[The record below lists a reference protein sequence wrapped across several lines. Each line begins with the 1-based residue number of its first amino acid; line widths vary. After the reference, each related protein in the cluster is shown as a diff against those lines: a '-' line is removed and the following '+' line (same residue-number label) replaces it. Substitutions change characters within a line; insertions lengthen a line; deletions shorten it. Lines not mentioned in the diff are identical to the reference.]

1 MSNEPIYWN
10 GFLVKEVNS
19 SLSFNGSP
27 ASITLTLIPS
37 YRRNISADEVYWTE
51 IDQFIQNDK
60 VLRGEFITNS
70 FPNEVMNAVH
80 WNSSASNFLPHDGQG
95 SGADTVFDN
104 PIFGGKLGNE
114 VISNSGTSSGSYRNA
129 FQKPISPDLIDA
141 ENIYEYENDNDI
153 YWANTELGLL
163 DKNIHMGLGNPTQYH
178 DNTVEHFQEHMLTA
192 FGEHIDVIRG
202 NNKLSGLGASTS
214 FQVGDFYFGGLL
226 AQWSRSKST
235 GGFQYSAKIIDATPI
250 LKAVKLII
258 GKYVGP
264 SVFSNIFNL
273 YGFYESDIAGSSGA
287 SIGTSGSSGLA
298 LEADAPIESGM
309 PLISIINAFNSIQF
323 AGQTVKQDKQGNR
336 KPYAHV
342 EGTRFGGPITF
353 GLSPNNPVPAST
365 NAGLSSFY
373 KSPNGQSKNYS
384 SSDGT
389 KTEES
394 IDQPY
399 FYFDFSDIYNLPINT
414 NYFVR
419 GEVVS
424 LYDMISNIYK
434 DAGYDFSVELK
445 GDMIST
451 KGINRRFSPNIGVI
465 STVVDNLSTKGGLVS
480 QTNSGI
486 ELAPDNPVG
495 QLVIGG
501 NIEKLYESNSI
512 RPVYGMNNGFPILG
526 VRYKI
531 RVNEIPGRITQ
542 YEGHAITKLPTEKVL
557 FNIDSEDIA
566 KTDGDDNSVILK
578 PGTQPLTQK
587 EFGHQL
593 TEAYHFYYDKLLNKN
608 FRKIDGI
615 KEEFN
620 LVYRKFVSLSKSIYY
635 FYPRKQG
642 QKIPFNYEEQ
652 KKKNKNIERILDID
666 FREPEFLIVD
676 IEKAMSS
683 PDLDPLWDAEKE
695 KEFNGVKEEIARKE
709 LRLKSGD
716 IKPSEAQ
723 GLATDL
729 MTLRAKLYKL
739 SPSPIIN
746 GQEEFVERVDWVRM
760 VNLDQKEYEK
770 YGGRKTVYEKITEIF
785 NLTLPNDLIKIGLD
799 PVYQCSDSEYE
810 SALQGIDP
818 WSGYVKFF
826 KPDLWQTI
834 FSEEQTVRSNVEEE
848 GQPIVAS
855 QTHSSSYGAK
865 QPFAGDRDDFS
876 PSYVIGVNKTIDP
889 DETET
894 PIERHISLYNF
905 IKSMAEEFF
914 GKVWAVGLPNFAT
927 SVDGSRP
934 YKVIDR
940 TFWDTRY
947 GGPMGMSLNTTG
959 AFIGEGSDFPSMVGW
974 DIEAMR
980 TKIGA
985 SIQNSDSYGG
995 PINGIK
1001 IFTELYYNKLIEL
1014 FASSPDPRSMSAKI
1028 NRVKNQ
1034 INNQEFPNEIN
1045 SLISDV
1051 LFKNHSMY
1059 YLLKQDGFSLAL
1071 LGFAYTRIDKTDKEN
1086 PEGKSL
1092 AELAIDKMKNTE
1104 LDAIKNSITASI
1116 KINGITIPLTAKEV
1130 QITLLEIANVDYFLL
1145 LLVLLSDNPD
1155 IKNKITSGVSDK
1167 KNFQELIESIKQFRI
1182 VAFTFTSDK
1191 IKDVFDSGEY
1201 KSFIENAEHESIHG
1215 DGFNAEFSLK
1225 IKNDP
1230 QTKKKSETTSLRL
1243 VSNINGVEYDYK
1255 LNAEKKTFEGKGA
1268 FAESSKMEKVFN
1280 SYVSEPIY
1288 VPVARQSFVGYSMVK
1303 RNPKFFLNE
1312 NGLFYQDDY
1321 PYYFLR
1327 YETEIISANQDTFY
1341 VALENWNT
1349 DTSLQEKD
1357 SKHLKQ
1363 LLYGAIRSDLVS
1375 VFPEADNTL
1384 KLNDTFSVRFI
1395 PQSWEGQYRLS
1406 MARAVSPSP
1415 FCIMKTPGLSLNFPK
1430 IYLSSSGIE
1439 TNMRCSIADN
1449 YGMFKL
1455 KSKAEIE
1462 YEENGNR
1469 IDGNASKIMNRLD
1482 SAASDVPND
1491 NMVIF
1496 AEPSSFCIP
1505 LQFIKLFYGPWY
1517 SNFSG
1522 PRGGPI
1528 DVEFDQ
1534 DLKPGTYGGIEYL
1547 QYAAQAKIA
1556 SVGSAQ
1562 LLSESG
1568 DLTFYGLP
1576 EGDGSLIGLGS
1587 FMGFDGS
1594 LSKDPVGPALSNIQI
1609 KFDPKGGNMTTYQF
1623 QNFAPRFGVVPREFG
1638 DKLKGITNAQNK
1650 SRADSLK
1657 LSRKLETASRFTVM
1671 GQQANYQIARD
1682 AFFKK
1687 KTPHECFYSVSMD
1700 PIKDNIQNNIRT
1712 GTKAELT
1719 TDLFTHNTEIYKN
1732 ITLSSFDA
1740 MFRPY
1745 RVLQGTGLFSE
1756 RVDPKF
1762 LRKKGSFIPGFE
1774 DPKIFD
1780 NNHLIDSW
1788 VSNVKGKNILD
1799 YTKTGSVG
1807 QSIAVSGNFGFAFKK
1822 TSLFSTSTNLN
1833 PLFKGN
1839 DIQVLTF
1846 SDTDGFY
1853 QDCGNYQG
1861 GKSHSQGFESEVR
1874 SMGIKAPAVMVGWGF
1889 DRHNSAPTG
1898 INPLDPSS
1906 WKDSREHKAGP
1917 IGLYWD
1923 SVRKIWSASDHE
1935 IVRAHNYTGIIGG
1948 AYKGLTPK
1956 IEYDLS
1962 ASGTREMQFADIQA
1976 SSILFQ
1982 LQPEFYV
1989 QSYVRETNQKVNSRH
2004 HAPPVSGGHY
2014 KSFFWEGAWHL
2025 ETEDFVIARVT
2036 KLIGKGI
2043 VQVKDFYNRKFY
2055 IDVSESISTD
2065 DQYDLVV
2072 DEFNGDTLL
2081 VEFYRDRGSHPKQ
2094 QELFDDNREY
2104 LIVGRGTQGGGGG
2117 CKQIK
2122 GKPYVSSVECN
2133 EGSLTVKYINV

>member
-27 ASITLTLIPS
+27 SSITLTLIPS

-51 IDQFIQNDK
+51 IDQFIQKDK
-60 VLRGEFITNS
+60 ILRGEFIINS

-80 WNSSASNFLPHDGQG
+80 WNSSPSNFLPHDGSG
-95 SGADTVFDN
+95 SGSDTVFDN

-114 VISNSGTSSGSYRNA
+114 VISNYGTSSGSYRSA
-129 FQKPISPDLIDA
+129 FQIPISQDLIDA
-141 ENIYEYENDNDI
+141 ENTYEYENNNDI

-163 DKNIHMGLGNPTQYH
+163 DKNIHMGLGNPNQYL
-178 DNTVEHFQEHMLTA
+178 DNTVEHLQEHMLTA

-235 GGFQYSAKIIDATPI
+235 SGFQYTAKIIDATPI

-258 GKYVGP
+258 GKYIGP

-287 SIGTSGSSGLA
+287 STGTARSSGLA
-298 LEADAPIESGM
+298 LAADEPIESGM
-309 PLISIINAFNSIQF
+309 PLISVINAFNRIQF
-323 AGQTVKQDKQGNR
+323 AGPTVKKDKKGNR
-336 KPYAHV
+336 KSYAHV

-373 KSPNGQSKNYS
+373 KSPNGKSGNYS

-414 NYFVR
+414 NYFVK

-424 LYDMISNIYK
+424 LYDMISTIYK

-445 GDMIST
+445 GDIIST

-465 STVVDNLSTKGGLVS
+465 STVVDNLSTKGGFVS

-501 NIEKLYESNSI
+501 NIEHLYESNSI
-512 RPVYGMNNGFPILG
+512 RPVYGMNNGIPVFG

-531 RVNEIPGRITQ
+531 RVNEIPGNINQ
-542 YEGHAITKLPTEKVL
+542 YLGVAVTKIPTTLVPFK
-557 FNIDSEDIA
+557 IDVDDIA
-566 KTDGDDNSVILK
+566 KRDDEDGNFVILH
-578 PGTQPLTQK
+578 PETQPLIQK
-587 EFGHQL
+587 EHGHQL
-593 TEAYHFYYDKLLNKN
+593 TEAHHFYYDRVLHKN
-608 FRKIDGI
+608 FRKINGE
-615 KEEFN
+615 KTEFV
-620 LVYRKFVSLSKSIYY
+620 LTEKKGVSISKSIYY
-635 FYPRKQG
+635 FFPRDKG
-642 QKIPFNYEEQ
+642 KKIPFSYKAQ
-652 KKKNKNIERILDID
+652 IKKDKGTERILDVD
-666 FREPEFLIVD
+666 FNESPFLIVD
-676 IEKAMSS
+676 IEKALSS
-683 PDLDPLWDAEKE
+683 PDLVFCLEEADKYGPWYDPSPIPIEGFPNPNPKDPC
-695 KEFNGVKEEIARKE
+695 
-709 LRLKSGD
+709 KST
-716 IKPSEAQ
+716 P
-723 GLATDL
+723 
-729 MTLRAKLYKL
+729 
-739 SPSPIIN
+739 PIIN
-746 GQEEFVERVDWVRM
+746 GTEEFVEDISWVRM
-760 VNLDQKEYEK
+760 VNLDPKEYKK
-770 YGGRKTVYEKITEIF
+770 YGGRKTVYEKVIEIF
-785 NLTLPNDLIKIGLD
+785 NLALPNDLIKIGLD

-818 WSGYVKFF
+818 WSGHMKFF
-826 KPDLWQTI
+826 KPAFWEII
-834 FSEEQTVRSNVEEE
+834 FSEKQTVRSNVEED
-848 GQPIVAS
+848 GQRIVSS
-855 QTHSSSYGAK
+855 QTYSPSHGAR
-865 QPFAGDRDDFS
+865 QPFPGDRNDFS

-889 DETET
+889 DESET

-905 IKSMAEEFF
+905 IKSMAEEFS

-934 YKVIDR
+934 YKVIDK

-947 GGPMGMSLNTTG
+947 GGPMGMGLNTMG
-959 AFIGEGSDFPSMVGW
+959 AFVGEGSDFPAMVGW
-974 DIEAMR
+974 DTEAMR
-980 TKIGA
+980 RKIGA
-985 SIQNSDSYGG
+985 AIQNSDSHGG

-1014 FASSPDPRSMSAKI
+1014 FASSSDPRSLSAKI

-1034 INNQEFPNEIN
+1034 INKQEFPNEIN

-1071 LGFAYTRIDKTDKEN
+1071 LGFVYTRIDKTDKEN

-1092 AELAIDKMKNTE
+1092 VELAIEKMKNTE

-1130 QITLLEIANVDYFLL
+1130 QITLLEITNVDYFLL

-1167 KNFQELIESIKQFRI
+1167 KNFQELLESIKQFRI

-1230 QTKKKSETTSLRL
+1230 DSQKKAENTSLRMI
-1243 VSNINGVEYDYK
+1243 SNINGVEYDYK
-1255 LNAEKKTFEGKGA
+1255 FNAEKKTFEGKGA
-1268 FAESSKMEKVFN
+1268 FAESSEMEKVFN

-1288 VPVARQSFVGYSMVK
+1288 VPVARQSFVGYSGLK
-1303 RNPKFFLNE
+1303 RNPKFFKIDKPVDSFGNE
-1312 NGLFYQDDY
+1312 APPFFYQDDF
-1321 PYYFLR
+1321 PYYFFR

-1357 SKHLKQ
+1357 SKHLTQ
-1363 LLYGAIRSDLVS
+1363 LLYGPIRSDLVS
-1375 VFPEADNTL
+1375 VFPEADHTL

-1439 TNMRCSIADN
+1439 TNMRCSISDN

-1462 YEENGNR
+1462 YEESGNR
-1469 IDGNASKIMNRLD
+1469 IDGNASKIMDRLD
-1482 SAASDVPND
+1482 SAASDIPND

-1496 AEPSSFCIP
+1496 AEPSAFCIP
-1505 LQFIKLFYGPWY
+1505 LKFMKLFYGPWY

-1534 DLKPGTYGGIEYL
+1534 DLIPGTYGGIEHL
-1547 QYAAQAKIA
+1547 QFAAQAKIA

-1576 EGDGSLIGLGS
+1576 EGNGSLIGLGS

-1650 SRADSLK
+1650 ARADSLK
-1657 LSRKLETASRFTVM
+1657 LARKLETSSRFTVM
-1671 GQQANYQIARD
+1671 GRQANYQIARD

-1687 KTPHECFYSVSMD
+1687 QTPHECFYSISMD
-1700 PIKDNIQNNIRT
+1700 PIKKNMQTNIRT
-1712 GTKAELT
+1712 GTKAELAA
-1719 TDLFTHNTEIYKN
+1719 DLFVHNTEIYKN

-1745 RVLQGTGLFSE
+1745 RVLQGTGLFSSL
-1756 RVDPKF
+1756 VDPQS

-1774 DPKIFD
+1774 DPSIFD

-1788 VSNVKGKNILD
+1788 VSNIKGKNILD

-1846 SDTDGFY
+1846 SDSDGFY

-1861 GKSHSQGFESEVR
+1861 EKSHSKGTESEVR
-1874 SMGIKAPAVMVGWGF
+1874 SMGIRAPAVMVGWGF

-1906 WKDSREHKAGP
+1906 WKDSSKHKAGP

-1923 SVRKIWSASDHE
+1923 GVRKIWSASDHE
-1935 IVRAHNYTGIIGG
+1935 IVRAHNYTGMMGG

-1956 IEYDLS
+1956 IEYALTV
-1962 ASGTREMQFADIQA
+1962 SGTREMTFAEIQA

-2025 ETEDFVIARVT
+2025 ETEDFVIARAT

-2055 IDVSESISTD
+2055 IDVSESMSTD
-2065 DQYDLVV
+2065 DQYDLLI

-2117 CKQIK
+2117 CKQMK